1 MTGRVGKLIASHLPR
16 GTVVLAVLTFLAYA
30 TGLVRDRVFARTY
43 GAGPE
48 LDAYN
53 AAFQLPELLLAVLV
67 MSALAGPFVPVYTT
81 LRRDRPDA
89 APRFAQTVLTLAV
102 LVMAATGL
110 VLLTVA
116 PVTADLVAPG
126 FEPEGRQRYVD
137 LFRLMLVTLV
147 VFAAS
152 NTLGMVLVAERQFAY
167 YALAPVLYNA
177 GIVAGTVLLDDRLGI
192 QAAAIG
198 AVMGALLH
206 LGIRVVGMRRT
217 TVRLRPALD
226 LRTPALRELAVLTL
240 PNMLSHPIEYVTVV
254 FLTRVA
260 TTLAAGSVSA
270 VSFAT
275 NFQAAPVA
283 LVGVAISLAAFPALS
298 ASWAAGDRAGFGRQL
313 RTYALSVTVLT
324 VVAAASLV
332 AFGPL
337 GIELLLGGGEFDDA
351 DVALTAGVLAAFAL
365 SVPFDALGHL
375 FTRGLYAT
383 HTTLLPVLASLAGL
397 VVNVVVTLG
406 LVEPVG
412 VLSIPLGFAAGNAV
426 RSGLEWAMLVHR
438 TRAEPGTAPA
448 APGAQ
453 LGPSD

>member
-1 MTGRVGKLIASHLPR
+1 MTRIRALVARHLPR
-16 GTVVLAVLTFLAYA
+16 GTIVLAVLTLFAYA

-81 LRRDRPDA
+81 LRRDHPDA

-102 LVMAATGL
+102 LVTATTGL
-110 VLLTVA
+110 VLLTIA
-116 PVTADLVAPG
+116 PATADLVAPG
-126 FEPEGRQRYVD
+126 FDAEGRQHYVD

-152 NTLGMVLVAERQFAY
+152 NTLGMVLVAERQFLY

-192 QAAAIG
+192 RAAAVG

-206 LGIRVVGMRRT
+206 LGIRLVGMRRT
-217 TVRLRPALD
+217 PVRLRPALD
-226 LRTPALRELAVLTL
+226 LRMPALRELVTLTL

-260 TTLAAGSVSA
+260 TTLAAGSVTA
-270 VSFAT
+270 VSFAQ
-275 NFQAAPVA
+275 NFQGAPVA
-283 LVGVAISLAAFPALS
+283 LIGVAISLAAFPALS
-298 ASWAAGDRAGFGRQL
+298 ASWAAGDREGFVRQL

-324 VVAAASLV
+324 VLAAASLIV
-332 AFGPL
+332 FGPL
-337 GIELLLGGGEFDDA
+337 AIELLLGGGEFDAA

-383 HTTLLPVLASLAGL
+383 HNTVLPVVASLAGL
-397 VVNVVVTLG
+397 AVNVAVTLA
-406 LVEPVG
+406 LVGPVG

-426 RSGLEWAMLVHR
+426 RSGLEAVMLVRR
-438 TRAEPGTAPA
+438 TRSGIAGPAGPA
-448 APGAQ
+448 A
-453 LGPSD
+453 GPSG